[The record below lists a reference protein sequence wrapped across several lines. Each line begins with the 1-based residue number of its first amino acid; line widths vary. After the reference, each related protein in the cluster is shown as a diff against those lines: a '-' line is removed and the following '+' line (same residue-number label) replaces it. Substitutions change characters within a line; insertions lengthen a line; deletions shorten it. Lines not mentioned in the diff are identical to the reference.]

1 MKVSSSFAPIPVNI
15 SMSDEDVK
23 SIDNVLG
30 NLRTLCNWLDK
41 HEINS
46 CYEVAYLVD
55 DNKEVRQEWR
65 SHSCEYVKFKTINAS
80 RSYVRELEGLVG

>member
-1 MKVSSSFAPIPVNI
+1 MKVSSSFAPVPVNI

-30 NLRTLCNWLDK
+30 NLRTLCDWLDK

-46 CYEVAYLVD
+46 IVSDSTGEVIDTCELRRVRGIID
-55 DNKEVRQEWR
+55 GHDNQPYW
-65 SHSCEYVKFKTINAS
+65 H
-80 RSYVRELEGLVG
+80 G

>member
-1 MKVSSSFAPIPVNI
+1 MKVSSSFAPIPVKI

-30 NLRTLCNWLDK
+30 SLRTLYDWLDK

-46 CYEVAYLVD
+46 IVSDSTGEVIDTCELRR
-55 DNKEVRQEWR
+55 VRG
-65 SHSCEYVKFKTINAS
+65 I
-80 RSYVRELEGLVG
+80 LDGLANQPYWHG

>member
-30 NLRTLCNWLDK
+30 NLRTLFDWLDE
-41 HEINS
+41 HGVNS
-46 CYEVAYLVD
+46 ITSYSTGEVIDTNELRR
-55 DNKEVRQEWR
+55 VRG
-65 SHSCEYVKFKTINAS
+65 I
-80 RSYVRELEGLVG
+80 LDGLANQPHWHG

>member
-23 SIDNVLG
+23 SIDNVLS
-30 NLRTLCNWLDK
+30 NLRTLYDWLDK

-46 CYEVAYLVD
+46 IISDSTGEVIDTCELRR
-55 DNKEVRQEWR
+55 VRG
-65 SHSCEYVKFKTINAS
+65 I
-80 RSYVRELEGLVG
+80 LDGLANQPHWHG

>member
-23 SIDNVLG
+23 SINNVLG
-30 NLRTLCNWLDK
+30 NLRTLCDWLDK

-46 CYEVAYLVD
+46 IVSDSTGEVID
-55 DNKEVRQEWR
+55 T
-65 SHSCEYVKFKTINAS
+65 CELRRVCGI
-80 RSYVRELEGLVG
+80 LDGLANQPHWHG

>member
-23 SIDNVLG
+23 SINNVLG
-30 NLRTLCNWLDK
+30 NLRTLCDWVDK

-46 CYEVAYLVD
+46 IISDSTGEVIDTYELRR
-55 DNKEVRQEWR
+55 VRG
-65 SHSCEYVKFKTINAS
+65 I
-80 RSYVRELEGLVG
+80 LDGLANQPHWHG

>member
-30 NLRTLCNWLDK
+30 NLRTLYDWLDK

-46 CYEVAYLVD
+46 IVSDSTGEVIDTCELRR
-55 DNKEVRQEWR
+55 VRG
-65 SHSCEYVKFKTINAS
+65 I
-80 RSYVRELEGLVG
+80 LDGLANQPYWQG